1 MFMNKTVCFSLLI
14 LELSKI
20 VMYEFWYDYM
30 TQKYGEKSKLC
41 YMDTDF
47 LVYKKQTTF
56 KQTFQ
61 KILKLDRILQFKN

>member
-1 MFMNKTVCFSLLI
+1 
-14 LELSKI
+14 
-20 VMYEFWYDYM
+20 
-30 TQKYGEKSKLC
+30 
-41 YMDTDF
+41 MDTDF